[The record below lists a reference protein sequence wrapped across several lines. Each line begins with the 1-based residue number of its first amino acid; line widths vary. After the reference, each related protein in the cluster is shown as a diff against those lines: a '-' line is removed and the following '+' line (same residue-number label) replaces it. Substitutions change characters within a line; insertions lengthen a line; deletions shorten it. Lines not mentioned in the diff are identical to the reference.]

1 MLNNNSKNY
10 SISLSSQ
17 IAYFCKKHDMKN
29 GSFKHQQSL
38 KIPKSIVFTGKF
50 LQFLS
55 SDWATLFAQK
65 IFITP
70 IKFKT
75 PKREMEM
82 LEKAIKY
89 NVYIPTINKSIVTY
103 KYGNGDKK
111 ALIIHGWNGRG
122 TQLVTIANRLKK
134 EGFTIVSFD
143 APGHG
148 FSPKNNSNM
157 TEFIEIAL
165 FIQKEYGEFDVVIG
179 HSLGGMSTI
188 NAIQRGLK
196 AKKTVIIGSGDVVED
211 IIDDFVKQL
220 HLKSIIASKMKV
232 RFENQFQQSMDSFC
246 VHKSASQLTIPIL
259 VIHDEQDLD
268 VPVLAAHSIYK
279 HIKNGEL
286 MITQNLGHRK
296 ILGSKNVINRI
307 NNFINNE

>member
-1 MLNNNSKNY
+1 
-10 SISLSSQ
+10 
-17 IAYFCKKHDMKN
+17 MKN

-70 IKFKT
+70 IKYKT
-75 PKREMEM
+75 PKREKEM
-82 LEKAIKY
+82 LDTAIKTTI
-89 NVYIPTINKSIVTY
+89 YIPTINKSIVTY
-103 KYGNGDKK
+103 KYGNGNKK
-111 ALIIHGWNGRG
+111 ALLIHGWNGRG
-122 TQLVTIANRLKK
+122 TQLVTIANKLKK
-134 EGFTIVSFD
+134 EGFTTISFD

-157 TEFIEIAL
+157 TEFIESSL
-165 FIQKEYGEFDVVIG
+165 FLQKEHGEFDVVVG

-196 AKKTVIIGSGDVVED
+196 AKKAVIIGSGDIVED
-211 IIDDFVKQL
+211 IIEDFVKQL
-220 HLKSIIASKMKV
+220 HLKPTIASKMKI
-232 RFENQFQQSMDSFC
+232 RFEKQFQQNMDNFC
-246 VHKSASQLTIPIL
+246 VHKSASQISIPIL

-268 VPVLAAHSIYK
+268 VPVLAAHSIFNHLK
-279 HIKNGEL
+279 KGEL

-296 ILGSKNVINRI
+296 ILGSKIVIKKI
-307 NNFINNE
+307 YDFINNE

>member
-17 IAYFCKKHDMKN
+17 IVYFCRKHIMQN

-50 LQFLS
+50 LQLLS

-75 PKREMEM
+75 PKREIEM
-82 LEKAIKY
+82 LKTAIKE
-89 NVYIPTINKSIVTY
+89 NVYIPAINKSIVTY

-165 FIQKEYGEFDVVIG
+165 FLQKEYGEFDVVIG

-188 NAIQRGLK
+188 NAIRRGLK
-196 AKKTVIIGSGDVVED
+196 AEKAVIIGSGDVVED

-279 HIKNGEL
+279 HLKNGEL

-307 NNFINNE
+307 NDFIKNE

>member
-1 MLNNNSKNY
+1 
-10 SISLSSQ
+10 
-17 IAYFCKKHDMKN
+17 MKN

-75 PKREMEM
+75 PKRELEM
-82 LEKAIKY
+82 LDTAISST
-89 NVYIPTINKSIVTY
+89 VFVPIIDKSIVTY
-103 KYGNGDKK
+103 EYGSGDKK
-111 ALIIHGWNGRG
+111 ALLIHGWNGRG
-122 TQLVTIANRLKK
+122 TQLVTIANKLKK
-134 EGFTIVSFD
+134 EGFTTISFD

-148 FSPKNNSNM
+148 FSPKTNSNM

-165 FIQKEYGEFDVVIG
+165 FLQKKYGEFDIVIG
-179 HSLGGMSTI
+179 HSLGGMSTL
-188 NAIQRGLK
+188 NAIKRGLK
-196 AKKTVIIGSGDVVED
+196 TKKAVIIGSGDVVED

-220 HLKSIIASKMKV
+220 NLKPIIASKMKNL
-232 RFENQFQQSMDSFC
+232 FEKQFQQSMDSFC
-246 VHKSASQLTIPIL
+246 VHKAASQISTPVL

-268 VPVLAAHSIYK
+268 VPVLAAHSIFK
-279 HIKNGEL
+279 QLKNGEL

-296 ILGSKNVINRI
+296 ILGSKEVIKRVND
-307 NNFINNE
+307 FINNQ